1 MINLIHGDCIDVY
14 PTIDR
19 DSIDLILCDPPYG
32 TVKGIGKN
40 TNHGMNNKTL
50 WDMAIDPQNIF
61 DLANHCLRKN
71 GKIILFS
78 QEPYTS
84 RLIQSSFENIDFCYR
99 MVWKKDHFANALIA
113 KTAPVS
119 YYEDV
124 LVFKR
129 KMVKYDYDGVH
140 PLRLY
145 FEKVLT
151 YINKSKSQ
159 INKILNHTKADHCFR
174 IKSTQFSLCTQEVY
188 EELITVFNID
198 QMDDFMDF
206 QILFEIN
213 KKQFDLFDFEKS
225 TFNLPKGAK
234 YKSNIL
240 EYSKDYDGYH
250 PTQKPVK
257 LLEDLIQTYSNEG
270 DKILDFTMGSGSTG
284 VACLNQNRD
293 FIGIEKDPKYFEI
306 AKDRLERHQLQLQ
319 LPW

>member
-1 MINLIHGDCIDVY
+1 MINLIHGDCMEIY
-14 PTIDR
+14 PTIER
-19 DSIDLILCDPPYG
+19 SSIDLILCDPPYG

-40 TNHGMNNKTL
+40 TNHGMKNKTL
-50 WDMAIDPQNIF
+50 WDMAIDPQKIF

-84 RLIQSSFENIDFCYR
+84 QLIQSSFENIDFCYR
-99 MVWKKDHFANALIA
+99 MVWKKDHFANCLLS
-113 KTAPVS
+113 KKAPVS

-124 LVFKR
+124 LVFYK
-129 KMVKYDYDGVH
+129 KYETIANH

-145 FEKVLT
+145 FEKVLI

-159 INKILNHTKADHCFR
+159 ISKILNHTKSDHCFR
-174 IKSTQFSLCTQEVY
+174 IKSTQFSLCTKEVY
-188 EELITVFNID
+188 QELKTVFNID
-198 QMDDFMDF
+198 KMDDFMDW
-206 QILFEIN
+206 N
-213 KKQFDLFDFEKS
+213 DLDKIDQTFKS

-240 EYSKDYDGYH
+240 EYSKDYDGFH

-284 VACLNQNRD
+284 VGCLNLNRD

>member
-1 MINLIHGDCIDVY
+1 MTVELINADCLDVY
-14 PTIDR
+14 STIDR

-32 TVKGIGKN
+32 TVRGIGKN
-40 TNHGMNNKTL
+40 TNHGMKNKTL
-50 WDMAIDPQNIF
+50 WDMEIDPQNIF
-61 DLANHCLRKN
+61 QLANHCLRKN

-124 LVFKR
+124 LVFYK
-129 KMVKYDYDGVH
+129 KHETTPNH

-174 IKSTQFSLCTQEVY
+174 IKSTQFCLCTQEVY
-188 EELITVFNID
+188 EELKTVFNID
-198 QMDDFMDF
+198 QMDDFMDW
-206 QILFEIN
+206 N
-213 KKQFDLFDFEKS
+213 DLDKIDQTFKSTFKS

-240 EYSKDYDGYH
+240 EYSKDYDGLH

-257 LLEDLIQTYSNEG
+257 LLEDLIKTYSNEG
-270 DKILDFTMGSGSTG
+270 DKVLDFTMGSGSTG
-284 VACLNQNRD
+284 IACLNLNRD
-293 FIGIEKDPKYFEI
+293 FIGIEKDTKYFQI
-306 AKDRLERHQLQLQ
+306 AKERIKLHKKQYRLFT
-319 LPW
+319 